1 MTNHTLWCSLTLNFS
16 FMIWSTSITHTLR
29 LLGAAG
35 ASVGLYACLNTPKA
49 STQTNLTTTPTT
61 VFQATSADES
71 TNDRATRAAPLQT
84 GSLQTGPKRIL
95 VFSKTKGW
103 KHTSIPFGITALQKL
118 GREHAFGVDTTK
130 NADYFNDD
138 SLRHYQAVVFLS
150 TTGNILNQKQQA
162 AFERY
167 IQAGGGYMGIHA
179 AADTEYDW
187 PWYNKLVGGYFASH
201 PSQSNVRKAT
211 VDVTDKNHPSTAHLP
226 DHWERTD
233 EWYNYRSL
241 YTDLTVVANLDENT
255 YEGGINGSNHPIA
268 WYHEFDGGRA
278 YYTGGGHEDASFSEP
293 LFVDHLLG
301 ALTWVMGSNQPLD
314 YKKAYAVTMPE
325 ENRFVKTVLVNDL
338 NEPMELAVATDGRVF
353 FTERSG
359 NLSVYNT
366 KTNQQKLMHKFAVPT
381 KQGHGVQGVTLDPNF
396 VTNHFL
402 YIYYSPDV
410 EKDPFYN
417 LSRFVVNDDNTLN
430 LASEKVLLTVP
441 SLFEP
446 GSHHGGSLAFD
457 KEGNLYLSTGDH
469 TNPFPS
475 NGYAPIDARPDHPAA
490 DARGTA
496 ANTNDLRGKIL
507 RIRPQPDGTYTIPE
521 GNLFP
526 KGMAQTRPEI
536 YTMGLRNPYR
546 IALNP
551 KSSVL
556 YWGEI
561 GPDAGKDSST
571 LGPRGYDE
579 FNQAKKAG
587 NFGWPLFIGNSQPY
601 GDLDFSTNVAG
612 PKFDPKAPV
621 NNSPKSNGLKNLPPT
636 NPAMIWYPYAASKE
650 FPELGLGGR
659 SAMAGEFYTY
669 DKNSSSK
676 SKFPDYYDGA
686 LFVFDWMR
694 NWVMAV
700 RIDKDDNFI
709 RSEPFMAGGGDF
721 RRPIDLGFGKDGVM
735 YMLEYGSVYGADN
748 DDARLVKIEYNTG
761 NRAPIAKAGVVDSVA
776 VAQRDARSYLTSD
789 PRAPELNEAV
799 GQAPLRVK
807 FSGRGTDLDDDD
819 QVTYQ
824 WLFDGKTVGSTKPMA
839 THTYTQPGVYNAILK
854 VTDRMGL
861 VGLDTVTVKVGNAKP
876 ELAIVTPDNKSFY
889 WENKPFTYAV
899 KVTDKEDKKIDPRRI
914 KVYYEYNAQP
924 NGGPMAAPQQGHQE
938 VAQVGA
944 GSLGK
949 TLIAGSDCKACHTI
963 DKPSVGPTFLAVA
976 GRYKG
981 DAGSVE
987 RLARKIIEGG
997 GGNWSKDHLMSAHP
1011 QIPVQDAQEMVK
1023 YIFSLTDARK
1033 QKTVPVQGSLAL
1045 NEHKPEEARGQY
1057 SLLATYTDNGTK
1069 AVGPLTSTEVVT
1081 LRNAKV
1087 KTLNAD
1093 AYVGFPRFGSRLN
1106 AGGHKAYVLLK
1117 GIDMTT
1123 IKSLTYDYSSLNKE
1137 GEIEVRLDSYAGP
1150 VVSRAP
1156 YKATGDWKKNNQVTG
1171 TLDKPFTGKHDV
1183 YVIVVKR
1190 DKPNDSIIQLN
1201 SIQFNQ

>member
-1 MTNHTLWCSLTLNFS
+1 MTLT
-16 FMIWSTSITHTLR
+16 
-29 LLGAAG
+29 AAS
-35 ASVGLYACLNTPKA
+35 ASAQVP
-49 STQTNLTTTPTT
+49 
-61 VFQATSADES
+61 
-71 TNDRATRAAPLQT
+71 
-84 GSLQTGPKRIL
+84 PKRANPGRANPGRVL

-103 KHTSIPFGITALQKL
+103 KHTSIPFGIAAIQKL
-118 GREHAFGVDTTK
+118 GRENNFRVDTTK

-138 SLRHYQAVVFLS
+138 SLKHYQAVIWLS
-150 TTGNILNQKQQA
+150 TTGNVLNQTQQA

-167 IQAGGGYMGIHA
+167 IQAGGGYLGIHA

-187 PWYNKLVGGYFASH
+187 PWYNKLAGGYFASH
-201 PSQSNVRKAT
+201 PNNSNVRKAT
-211 VDVTDKNHPSTAHLP
+211 VDVIDKNHPSTSMLP

-241 YTDLTVVANLDENT
+241 YSDLHVLANLDENT

-278 YYTGGGHEDASFSEP
+278 YYTGGGHEDSSFSEP
-293 LFVDHLLG
+293 LFVQHLLG
-301 ALTWVMGSNQPLD
+301 ALNWVMGSGKPLD
-314 YKKAYAVTMPE
+314 YSKSYAVVMPE

-338 NEPMELAVATDGRVF
+338 NEPMEVAVADDGRVF

-359 NLSVYNT
+359 NLSVYNS
-366 KTNQQKLMHKFAVPT
+366 KTNTHKLVHKFDVPT
-381 KQGHGVQGVTLDPNF
+381 KQGHGVQGITLDPKF
-396 VTNHFL
+396 STNHWL
-402 YIYYSPDV
+402 YIYYTPQA

-417 LSRFVVNDDNTLN
+417 LSRFVVKDDNTLD
-430 LASEKVLLTVP
+430 LASEKVLLKVP

-446 GSHHGGSLAFD
+446 GSHHGGSIAFD

-496 ANTNDLRGKIL
+496 ANTADLRGKIL
-507 RIRPQPDGTYTIPE
+507 RIRPQADGTYTIPE

-526 KGMAQTRPEI
+526 KGTEKTRPEI

-601 GDLDFSTNVAG
+601 GDLDFATNAVG
-612 PKFDPKAPV
+612 PRFDPKDPV
-621 NNSPKSNGLKNLPPT
+621 NNSPKSTGLQHLPPT

-650 FPELGLGGR
+650 FPELGQGGR

-669 DKNSSSK
+669 DNNSTSK
-676 SKFPDYYDGA
+676 AKFPQYYNGA
-686 LFVFDWMR
+686 LFIFDWMR

-700 RIDKDDNFI
+700 RVDKDDNYV
-709 RSEPFMAGGGDF
+709 RTEPFMASSGDF
-721 RRPIDLGFGKDGVM
+721 RRPIDLAFGKDGVM

-761 NRAPIAKAGVVDSVA
+761 NRAPIARAAVVDSA
-776 VAQRDARSYLTSD
+776 AAAIRNARSFLTSD
-789 PRAPELNEAV
+789 GRNAPVIREAI

-807 FSGRGTDLDDDD
+807 FTGRGTDLDDEDRL
-819 QVTYQ
+819 TYQ
-824 WLFDGKTVGSTKPMA
+824 WLFDGKTVGATQPNA

-854 VTDRMGL
+854 VTDQTGK
-861 VGLDTVTVKVGNAKP
+861 VGMDTIMVKVGNAKP
-876 ELAIVTPDNKSFY
+876 EVEITTTGNKSFF
-889 WENKPFTYAV
+889 WPGKPFDYAV
-899 KVTDKEDKKIDPRRI
+899 KVTDKEDGKVDPKRV
-914 KVYYEYNAQP
+914 KLTYEYSAQP
-924 NGGPMAAPQQGHQE
+924 STTPAASQQGHQNL
-938 VAQVGA
+938 ADIGN

-949 TLIAGSDCKACHTI
+949 TLVANSDCKACHTI

-976 GRYKG
+976 DRYKG
-981 DAGSVE
+981 QTGSVE

-1011 QIPVQDAQEMVK
+1011 QIPPQDAQEMVK
-1023 YIFSLTDARK
+1023 YIFSLTDAHK
-1033 QKTVPVQGSLAL
+1033 QKALALEGSLPLA
-1045 NEHKPEEARGQY
+1045 EHKPEEARGQY
-1057 SLLATYTDNGTK
+1057 MLVASYTDKGGK
-1069 AVGPLTSTEVVT
+1069 VVGPLTSTDIVT
-1081 LRNAKV
+1081 LRNANV
-1087 KTLNAD
+1087 KTVNTD
-1093 AYVGFPRFGSRLN
+1093 AYVGFPRFGNRLSP
-1106 AGGHKAYVLLK
+1106 GSHKAYVLLK
-1117 GIDMTT
+1117 NVDMTT
-1123 IKSLTYDYSSLNKE
+1123 IKSLTYEYSSLNKD
-1137 GEIEVRLDSYAGP
+1137 GTIDVRLDSYAGP
-1150 VVSRAP
+1150 IVSRAP
-1156 YKATGDWKKNNQVTG
+1156 YKATGGFDKVQKVTG
-1171 TLDKPFTGKHDV
+1171 TLDKPFTGRHDV
-1183 YVIVVKR
+1183 YIVVMKPE
-1190 DKPNDSIIQLN
+1190 KPNENIIQLN
-1201 SIQFNQ
+1201 SIEFNQ

>member
-1 MTNHTLWCSLTLNFS
+1 
-16 FMIWSTSITHTLR
+16 MIWSFTSLKISLR
-29 LLGAAG
+29 LLGVAG
-35 ASVGLYACLNTPKA
+35 ASVGLYACLSNQKA
-49 STQTNLTTTPTT
+49 TTQS
-61 VFQATSADES
+61 ATSSVSSVPTANAVS
-71 TNDRATRAAPLQT
+71 NQPPAVQASPN
-84 GSLQTGPKRIL
+84 RIL

-103 KHTSIPFGITALQKL
+103 KHTSIPFGIAAMQKL
-118 GREHAFGVDTTK
+118 GQENKFRVDTTK

-138 SLRHYQAVVFLS
+138 SLRHYTAVVFMS
-150 TTGNILNQKQQA
+150 TTGNILNQQQQA

-201 PSQSNVRKAT
+201 PSNSNVRKAT

-241 YTDLTVVANLDENT
+241 YSDLTVVANLDENT
-255 YEGGINGSNHPIA
+255 YDGGINGSNHPIA

-293 LFVDHLLG
+293 LFVQHLLG
-301 ALTWVMGSNQPLD
+301 ALNWVMGSNKPLD
-314 YKKAYAVTMPE
+314 YSKAYAVTMPE

-338 NEPMELAVATDGRVF
+338 NEPMELAVAADGRVF

-366 KTNQQKLMHKFAVPT
+366 RTNQQKLVHKFAVPT

-396 VTNHFL
+396 ATNHFL
-402 YIYYSPDV
+402 YVYYSP
-410 EKDPFYN
+410 EAETNPFYN
-417 LSRFVVNDDNTLN
+417 LSRFVVNDDNTLD

-441 SLFEP
+441 SIYQP

-475 NGYAPIDARPDHPAA
+475 NGYAPIDARPDHLAS

-507 RIRPQPDGTYTIPE
+507 RIHPQPDGSYTIPD

-526 KGMAQTRPEI
+526 KGTEPSDRELTRPEI

-561 GPDAGKDSST
+561 GPDAGKDSVT

-601 GDLDFSTNVAG
+601 GDLDFATNVAG
-612 PKFDPKAPV
+612 PRFDPKAPL
-621 NNSPKSNGLKNLPPT
+621 NNSPKNNGLKNLPPT

-659 SAMAGEFYTY
+659 SAMAGEFYSY
-669 DKNSSSK
+669 DKNSPSK
-676 SKFPDYYDGA
+676 NKFPEYYDGA
-686 LFVFDWMR
+686 LFIFDWMR

-700 RIDKDDNFI
+700 RVDKDDNYI
-709 RSEPFMAGGGDF
+709 RNEPFMAGSGDF
-721 RRPIDLGFGKDGVM
+721 RRPIDQAFGKDGVM

-761 NRAPIAKAGVVDSVA
+761 NRAPIAKASVVDSA
-776 VAQRDARSYLTSD
+776 ATAERNARSYLTSD
-789 PRAPELNEAV
+789 GRNAPVIREAT

-807 FSGRGTDLDDDD
+807 FSGRGTDLDDDA
-819 QVTYQ
+819 VTYQ
-824 WLFDGKTVGSTKPMA
+824 WLFDGKTVGATKPMA
-839 THTYTQPGVYNAILK
+839 TYTYTQPGVYNAILK
-854 VTDRMGL
+854 VTDQAGL
-861 VGLDTVTVKVGNAKP
+861 VGMDTIAIKVGNAKP
-876 ELAIVTPDNKSFY
+876 EVAIVTADNKSFY
-889 WENKPFTYAV
+889 WANKPFSYAV
-899 KVTDKEDKKIDPRRI
+899 KVADKEDKKIDPKRI
-914 KVYYEYNAQP
+914 KVYYEYSAQP
-924 NGGPMAAPQQGHQE
+924 NGAPISAPQQGHQE
-938 VAQVGA
+938 VAMVGT

-949 TLIAGSDCKACHTI
+949 TLVAGSDCKACHMI

-976 GRYKG
+976 DRYKG
-981 DAGSVE
+981 QTGSLE
-987 RLARKIIEGG
+987 KLAKKIIEGG
-997 GGNWSKDHLMSAHP
+997 GGSWSKDHLMSAHP
-1011 QIPVQDAQEMVK
+1011 QIPAQDAQEMVK

-1033 QKTVPVQGSLAL
+1033 QKTMPVQGSLAL
-1045 NEHKPEEARGQY
+1045 NEHKPDEARGQY
-1057 SLLATYTDNGTK
+1057 SLLATYTDNGGK
-1069 AVGPLTSTEVVT
+1069 VVGPLTGTEVVT
-1081 LRNAKV
+1081 LRNANV

-1093 AYVGFPRFGSRLN
+1093 AYVGFPRFGSRLS
-1106 AGGHKAYVLLK
+1106 AGSHKAYVLLK
-1117 GIDMTT
+1117 DIDMTT
-1123 IKSLTYDYSSLNKE
+1123 IKALTYDYSSLNKD

-1150 VVSRAP
+1150 VVSSVP
-1156 YKATGDWKKNNQVTG
+1156 YKATGDWKTTNQVTG
-1171 TLDKPFTGKHDV
+1171 TFNKPFTGRHDV

-1190 DKPNDSIIQLN
+1190 DKPNNDIIQLN
-1201 SIQFNQ
+1201 SVQFNQ